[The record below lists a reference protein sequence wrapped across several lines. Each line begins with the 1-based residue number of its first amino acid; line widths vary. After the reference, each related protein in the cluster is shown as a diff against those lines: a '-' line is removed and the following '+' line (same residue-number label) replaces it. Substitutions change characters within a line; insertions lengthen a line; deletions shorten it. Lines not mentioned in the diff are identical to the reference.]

1 MMKFSKYAII
11 TIIGASLSFLI
22 FAIILK
28 LSNISVDSLVNLQNN
43 ILKTAI
49 VQTAGMSTTASL
61 AAVLS
66 EFIGLFISFLFLSLG
81 FVFLSTYGFFIKD
94 SKESRFKDINFWVGF
109 ITGIIALII
118 FLTLFTSMVSI
129 FLSVAVL
136 ISCIYI
142 IPLANTYGKELKKWI
157 FFRVGS
163 HSVNKAL
170 LIINLLIALGIFVVV
185 LSNQQY
191 YKQSFQD
198 DMTNVVTSMIPNNT
212 MTDNTAIKE
221 QLSLQIKNALQSS
234 PIFESYFRWLPVIS
248 ALGIWVVLEFLRGL
262 IFSNFAGLFS
272 TIMIRLKNRID
283 KKI

>member
-1 MMKFSKYAII
+1 MKFSKYEILII
-11 TIIGASLSFLI
+11 TGASISFLI

-49 VQTAGMSTTASL
+49 VQTAGMSTTDSL
-61 AAVLS
+61 AVLLS
-66 EFIGLFISFLFLSLG
+66 QFVGIFISFLFLVLG

-94 SKESRFKDINFWVGF
+94 SRFKNISLWVGF
-109 ITGIIALII
+109 ITGIISFII
-118 FLTLFTSMVSI
+118 FSIIFHSLMSI

-136 ISCIYI
+136 ISSIYI

-163 HSVNKAL
+163 HSVSKVL
-170 LIINLLIALGIFVVV
+170 LIINLLIALGIFISV
-185 LSNQQY
+185 LANQQF
-191 YKQSFQD
+191 YKQSFENEITD
-198 DMTNVVTSMIPNNT
+198 IAASMIPQTNNSI
-212 MTDNTAIKE
+212 IKE
-221 QLSLQIKNALQSS
+221 EIGKQISVSLQKS

-248 ALGIWVVLEFLRGL
+248 ALGIWVILEFLRGL

-272 TIMIRLKNRID
+272 TTMIRLKNKID
-283 KKI
+283 KKFKS

>member
-1 MMKFSKYAII
+1 MMKFSKYEILTI
-11 TIIGASLSFLI
+11 TGASISFLI

-49 VQTAGMSTTASL
+49 VQTAGMSTTDSL
-61 AAVLS
+61 AVLLS
-66 EFIGLFISFLFLSLG
+66 QFVGIFISFLFLVLG

-94 SKESRFKDINFWVGF
+94 SRFKDISLWVGF
-109 ITGIIALII
+109 ITGIISFII
-118 FLTLFTSMVSI
+118 FSIIFHSVMSI

-136 ISCIYI
+136 ISSIYI

-163 HSVNKAL
+163 HSVSKVL
-170 LIINLLIALGIFVVV
+170 LIINLLIALGIFISV
-185 LSNQQY
+185 LANQQF
-191 YKQSFQD
+191 YKQSFENEITD
-198 DMTNVVTSMIPNNT
+198 IAASMIPQTNNSI
-212 MTDNTAIKE
+212 IKE
-221 QLSLQIKNALQSS
+221 EIGKQISASLQKS

-248 ALGIWVVLEFLRGL
+248 ALGIWVIFEFLRGL

-272 TIMIRLKNRID
+272 TIMIRLKNKID
-283 KKI
+283 KKFKS